1 MHRAKG
7 LAETLL
13 NQLRDILSDAIEA
26 KEICSFLG
34 TKSAFNSTY
43 ENIERLLF
51 VKCLGTL
58 LPSL

>member
-34 TKSAFNSTY
+34 TKGAFNSTY
-43 ENIERLLF
+43 KNIERLY
-51 VKCLGTL
+51 
-58 LPSL
+58 S

>member
-26 KEICSFLG
+26 KEIYSFLG
-34 TKSAFNSTY
+34 TKGAFNSTY
-43 ENIERLLF
+43 KNIERLY
-51 VKCLGTL
+51 
-58 LPSL
+58 S